1 MPRWLVHNWELKLL
15 ALLVAA
21 IVWFFVVS
29 ADRSQLG
36 FAAPVEY
43 VGLDGSH
50 VVLGTPRETVDV
62 QVEAARWAAARLTP
76 ASVRVRVDVSKLR
89 EGEHLVPLSTEQVE
103 APAGVQVLRVW
114 PAAVRLTLASAAV
127 KQVRVVPKLLG
138 TPAAGW
144 ASSRKWSTSGVP
156 ALQSRSTP
164 RWRRLPST

>member
-62 QVEAARWAAARLTP
+62 QVEAEP
-76 ASVRVRVDVSKLR
+76 S
-89 EGEHLVPLSTEQVE
+89 GVE
-103 APAGVQVLRVW
+103 RPAGE
-114 PAAVRLTLASAAV
+114 AVMRGEFE
-127 KQVRVVPKLLG
+127 P
-138 TPAAGW
+138 
-144 ASSRKWSTSGVP
+144 
-156 ALQSRSTP
+156 P
-164 RWRRLPST
+164 RRRNHDGARRDRRLPRLRRQGSGPSALRT